1 MGLSSSTA
9 EVDSRDLEVAEVTL
23 PQARLPCPCEA
34 AVVSA
39 ALTVVLSQLRLVVGA
54 EAAVEL
60 ALPLRICTG

>member
-23 PQARLPCPCEA
+23 PQARLPCPYEA

-39 ALTVVLSQLRLVVGA
+39 ALTVVFSQLR
-54 EAAVEL
+54 
-60 ALPLRICTG
+60 